1 MTNEIGLMVISGI
14 HDCPTSITPGREEE
28 GMGYYGGGVTMGKCF
43 YCMLLA
49 PPPAAPSFLTHYGG
63 ALSFSAV
70 SGHPALKCSEAHIH
84 PQSWADD
91 KQESRNL
98 SDRL

>member
-14 HDCPTSITPGREEE
+14 QDCPTSITPGREEE

-49 PPPAAPSFLTHYGG
+49 PPPRLPSSPTTEERY
-63 ALSFSAV
+63 LSPPFPGIPLRNAQRRISIPE
-70 SGHPALKCSEAHIH
+70 SR
-84 PQSWADD
+84 ADD

-98 SDRL
+98 ADKL

>member
-49 PPPAAPSFLTHYGG
+49 PPPRLPSSPTTEERYLSPPFRASRSKMLEG
-63 ALSFSAV
+63 AYPSPKL
-70 SGHPALKCSEAHIH
+70 G
-84 PQSWADD
+84 
-91 KQESRNL
+91 
-98 SDRL
+98 